1 MEELQVIEKNNE
13 RVLLTSQIA
22 ESYGTTAK
30 VISYNFNSNKERYV
44 EGKHYYCL
52 EGEEKREFCNRLEI
66 QDSSK
71 ATKLYLWTQKGA
83 LLHAKSLGTDKA
95 WEVYD
100 YLVDSY
106 FQKVEKAKQMSVNEL
121 IFEMA
126 KSNLET
132 EKRLKSLEAQVS
144 KTSDKLETALNIFT
158 APSCEVSWKDNVRAT
173 VSKMCENSGK
183 CWSVIYGEMYN
194 QLEIEAGCNLSA
206 RVRKA
211 QERMEKQG
219 YTYKQRKAYCKLDA
233 VADDKKLRTIF
244 EGIIKKY
251 QVRYLQGDNVQEYI

>member
-1 MEELQVIEKNNE
+1 MNEIIINNNGGTLTVPSMQVAENFGKRHSDVLEAIENMKTENSVLKNMF
-13 RVLLTSQIA
+13 I
-22 ESYGTTAK
+22 ESTYK
-30 VISYNFNSNKERYV
+30 V
-44 EGKHYYCL
+44 EGNNKTYKCYDLTRDGFSLLVMGFTGKKAL
-52 EGEEKREFCNRLEI
+52 EW
-66 QDSSK
+66 
-71 ATKLYLWTQKGA
+71 KLKYIEAFNLME
-83 LLHAKSLGTDKA
+83 AKLK
-95 WEVYD
+95 E
-100 YLVDSY
+100 
-106 FQKVEKAKQMSVNEL
+106 QAKQIPQMSVNEL

-132 EKRLKSLEAQVS
+132 EKRLKSLEESVS

-158 APSCEVSWKDNVRAT
+158 APSCGVSWKDNVRAT

-183 CWSVIYGEMYN
+183 CWSVIYGEMYTE
-194 QLEIEAGCNLSA
+194 LEIEAGCNLSA

-219 YTYKQRKAYCKLDA
+219 YTYKQRRAYCKLDA
-233 VADDKKLRTIF
+233 VADDKKLRAIF